1 MQRIIGIAALIAG
14 AILLY
19 FAYTEYNSTASQ
31 ITEAI
36 TGNPTDN
43 TVLYLVAGVVA
54 AVIGL
59 GLLLRKGR

>member
-43 TVLYLVAGVVA
+43 TVLYLVSGAVA

>member
-31 ITEAI
+31 ISEMI

-43 TVLYLVAGVVA
+43 TVLYLVSGVIAV
-54 AVIGL
+54 VIGL
-59 GLLLRKGR
+59 GLLLRKNR